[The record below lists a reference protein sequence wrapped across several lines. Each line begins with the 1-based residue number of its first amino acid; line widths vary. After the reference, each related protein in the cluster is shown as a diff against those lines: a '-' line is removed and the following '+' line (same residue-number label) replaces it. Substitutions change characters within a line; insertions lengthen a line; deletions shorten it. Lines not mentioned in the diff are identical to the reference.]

1 MFAEITGDELKA
13 RFFEIMKRVCQG
25 ESFTIAVEGRTVA
38 EIRPSAK
45 HGPDE
50 ETTKV
55 LEELCSP
62 RFEGP
67 PTKRFGN
74 GSGRAN
80 PRFRRWSCQDIGSY
94 DRP

>member
-13 RFFEIMKRVCQG
+13 RFFEIMKRVSQG

-62 RFEGP
+62 RFEGASDEAI
-67 PTKRFGN
+67 RQWLGE
-74 GSGRAN
+74 GQS
-80 PRFRRWSCQDIGSY
+80 SI
-94 DRP
+94 